1 MNLLINCWMHVVAVI
16 WNIFQISCNID
27 KQLDRH
33 IGYWWSSE
41 ERILFLDTLKFILL
55 CNESLTFL
63 LQNYGYSVNQ
73 LFDLLHEIRDHYN
86 EVLMQRWVQ
95 VFREIL
101 DEESFLPIQVSYLR
115 RNFLIIWIYHH
126 HTSLQI

>member
-1 MNLLINCWMHVVAVI
+1 MKYLRL
-16 WNIFQISCNID
+16 
-27 KQLDRH
+27 
-33 IGYWWSSE
+33 G
-41 ERILFLDTLKFILL
+41 L
-55 CNESLTFL
+55 CSVDGLYIIYLCMYFL

-101 DEESFLPIQVSYLR
+101 DEESFLPIEVSC
-115 RNFLIIWIYHH
+115 I
-126 HTSLQI
+126 

>member
-1 MNLLINCWMHVVAVI
+1 MREMFPFFSFTCFEIV
-16 WNIFQISCNID
+16 
-27 KQLDRH
+27 
-33 IGYWWSSE
+33 
-41 ERILFLDTLKFILL
+41 
-55 CNESLTFL
+55 FL

-101 DEESFLPIQVSYLR
+101 DEESFLPIQVY
-115 RNFLIIWIYHH
+115 F
-126 HTSLQI
+126 TAT